1 MHTELPIKLNADPI
15 IDAVIE
21 IRVKASQPLGSL
33 MPGVLHQVKEVGFL
47 QSQQLPAANIPEQIR
62 RSDPNLMYQPLIKIE
77 LEDGF
82 SLLVGDQVL
91 AIVSPIPYVG
101 GEKFKNKAL
110 QVIRVLLDLS
120 VVESVQR
127 VSIKYTDFLDAN
139 SLQELDAYLNLD
151 FKLGNTHTP
160 EINGYDLNFHI
171 TKQNLLHL
179 IRLVA
184 LTRLGNNQE
193 GMILDIDT
201 IKQIN
206 SIDIQDFKELLF
218 QTLDEIHAKSKAKFF
233 SLLTKKALD
242 KLEAV
247 YE

>member
-33 MPGVLHQVKEVGFL
+33 MPGVLLKANDVGFV
-47 QSQQLPAANIPEQIR
+47 QSQQLPAFNIPEQIR
-62 RSDPNLMYQPLIKIE
+62 RNEPNLMYQPLIKIE

-91 AIVSPIPYVG
+91 AIVSPTPYVG
-101 GEKFKNKAL
+101 GVSFKNKAL
-110 QVIRVLLDLS
+110 QIINILLDLS
-120 VVESVQR
+120 VVVSVQR
-127 VSIKYTDFLDAN
+127 VSIKYTDFLEAS
-139 SLQELDAYLNLD
+139 SLQELDTFLNLD

-160 EINGYDLNFHI
+160 EVSGYDLNFHI
-171 TKQNLLHL
+171 AKEDAMHL

-184 LTRLGNNQE
+184 LTRLDNNQE

-206 SIDIQDFKELLF
+206 SPDIPGFKESLF
-218 QTLDEIHAKSKAKFF
+218 EMLNEIHTKSKAKFF

>member
-91 AIVSPIPYVG
+91 AIVSPMPYVG
-101 GEKFKNKAL
+101 GYKFKDKAL

-139 SLQELDAYLNLD
+139 SLQELDTYLNLD

-218 QTLDEIHAKSKAKFF
+218 QTLDEIHTKSKAKFF

>member
-1 MHTELPIKLNADPI
+1 MST
-15 IDAVIE
+15 
-21 IRVKASQPLGSL
+21 
-33 MPGVLHQVKEVGFL
+33 
-47 QSQQLPAANIPEQIR
+47 
-62 RSDPNLMYQPLIKIE
+62 
-77 LEDGF
+77 
-82 SLLVGDQVL
+82 
-91 AIVSPIPYVG
+91 
-101 GEKFKNKAL
+101 
-110 QVIRVLLDLS
+110 

-127 VSIKYTDFLDAN
+127 VSIKYTDFLEAN

-151 FKLGNTHTP
+151 FKLGNINTP
-160 EINGYDLNFHI
+160 EVNGYDLNFHV
-171 TKQNLLHL
+171 TNQNLLHL

-184 LTRLGNNQE
+184 LTRLDNNQE

-206 SIDIQDFKELLF
+206 NSDIQEFKESLF
-218 QTLDEIHAKSKAKFF
+218 KTLNEIHTKSKAKFF

>member
-21 IRVKASQPLGSL
+21 IRVKTSQPLSSI
-33 MPGVLHQVKEVGFL
+33 MPGVLLKDEDVGFV
-47 QSQQLPAANIPEQIR
+47 QSLQLPAFNIPEQIR
-62 RSDPNLMYQPLIKIE
+62 INDPNLMYQPLIKIE
-77 LEDGF
+77 LKDGF

-101 GEKFKNKAL
+101 GNNFKNKAL
-110 QVIRVLLDLS
+110 QVIRILLDLP
-120 VVESVQR
+120 VVESVHR
-127 VSIKYTDFLDAN
+127 VSIKYTDFLVAN
-139 SLQELDAYLNLD
+139 SLQELDVYLNLD
-151 FKLGNTHTP
+151 FKLGNTHMP
-160 EINGYDLNFHI
+160 EVNGYDLNFHI
-171 TKQNLLHL
+171 ANQNVLHL

-184 LTRLGNNQE
+184 LTRLDNNQE

-201 IKQIN
+201 IKNIN
-206 SIDIQDFKELLF
+206 NSDAQKFKDSLSE
-218 QTLDEIHAKSKAKFF
+218 TLNKIHTKSKTQFF
-233 SLLTKKALD
+233 SLLTDEALK

>member
-1 MHTELPIKLNADPI
+1 MHTELPKKLNADPI

-33 MPGVLHQVKEVGFL
+33 MPGVLLKANDVGFV
-47 QSQQLPAANIPEQIR
+47 QSQQLPAFNIPEQIR
-62 RSDPNLMYQPLIKIE
+62 KNDPNLMYQPLIKIE
-77 LEDGF
+77 LKDGF

-91 AIVSPIPYVG
+91 ALVSPIPYIG
-101 GEKFKNKAL
+101 GDKFKHKAL
-110 QVIRVLLDLS
+110 QVIEILLDLS

-127 VSIKYTDFLDAN
+127 VSIKYTDFLEAS
-139 SLQELDAYLNLD
+139 SLQELDIYLNLD
-151 FKLGNTHTP
+151 FKLGSTHTP
-160 EINGYDLNFHI
+160 EVNGYDLNFHI
-171 TKQNLLHL
+171 TNQNVLHL

-184 LTRLGNNQE
+184 LTRLDKNQE

-206 SIDIQDFKELLF
+206 SSDIPEFKESLF
-218 QTLDEIHAKSKAKFF
+218 EILNEIHTKSKAKFF
-233 SLLTKKALD
+233 SLLTKRALD
-242 KLEAV
+242 KLEAE

>member
-62 RSDPNLMYQPLIKIE
+62 RSDPNLMYQPLIKID

-91 AIVSPIPYVG
+91 ALVSPIPYVG
-101 GEKFKNKAL
+101 GDKFKNKAL
-110 QVIRVLLDLS
+110 QLIRVLLDLS

-127 VSIKYTDFLDAN
+127 VSIKYTDFLEAK
-139 SLQELDAYLNLD
+139 SLQELDDYLNLD

-206 SIDIQDFKELLF
+206 STDIQDFKESLF
-218 QTLDEIHAKSKAKFF
+218 RTLDEIHTKSKAKFF

>member
-1 MHTELPIKLNADPI
+1 MHIALPKKLNADPI

-21 IRVKASQPLGSL
+21 IRVETAQPLGSL

-47 QSQQLPAANIPEQIR
+47 QSQELPAANIPEQIR
-62 RSDPNLMYQPLIKIE
+62 RNDPNLMYQPLIKIE

-91 AIVSPIPYVG
+91 ALVSPIPYVG
-101 GEKFKNKAL
+101 GDKFKNKAL

-127 VSIKYTDFLDAN
+127 VSIKYTDFLEAN
-139 SLQELDAYLNLD
+139 SLQELDTYLNLD

-171 TKQNLLHL
+171 TKENVLHL

-184 LTRLGNNQE
+184 LTRLSNNQE
-193 GMILDIDT
+193 GMVLDIDT

-206 SIDIQDFKELLF
+206 STDIQDFKESLF
-218 QTLDEIHAKSKAKFF
+218 KILNEIHTKSKVKFF
-233 SLLTKKALD
+233 SLLNRKALD

>member
-33 MPGVLHQVKEVGFL
+33 MPGVLLKANDVGFV
-47 QSQQLPAANIPEQIR
+47 QSQQLPAFNIPEQIR
-62 RSDPNLMYQPLIKIE
+62 RNDPNLMYQPLIKIE

-91 AIVSPIPYVG
+91 AIVSPTPYVG
-101 GEKFKNKAL
+101 GVSFKNKAL
-110 QVIRVLLDLS
+110 QIINILLDLS
-120 VVESVQR
+120 VVVSVQR
-127 VSIKYTDFLDAN
+127 VSIKYTDFLEAS
-139 SLQELDAYLNLD
+139 SLQELDTYLNLD

-160 EINGYDLNFHI
+160 EVSGYDLNFHI
-171 TKQNLLHL
+171 AKQNMLHL

-184 LTRLGNNQE
+184 LTRLDNNQE
-193 GMILDIDT
+193 GMVLDIDT
-201 IKQIN
+201 IKHVE
-206 SIDIQDFKELLF
+206 SSDIQSF
-218 QTLDEIHAKSKAKFF
+218 
-233 SLLTKKALD
+233 KKALPD
-242 KLEAV
+242 TLNEVHNKSKIQFFALLTGKALARLEAV

>member
-1 MHTELPIKLNADPI
+1 MHTKLPKKLNADPI

-21 IRVKASQPLGSL
+21 IRVETAQPLGSL
-33 MPGVLHQVKEVGFL
+33 MPGVLHQVKDVGFL

-82 SLLVGDQVL
+82 SLLVGDLVL
-91 AIVSPIPYVG
+91 AIVSPMPYVG
-101 GEKFKNKAL
+101 GVSFKNKAL
-110 QVIRVLLDLS
+110 QVINILLDLS
-120 VVESVQR
+120 VVKNIHR
-127 VSIKYTDFLDAN
+127 LSIKYTDFIEAS
-139 SLQELDAYLNLD
+139 SLQELDTYLNLD

-160 EINGYDLNFHI
+160 EMNGYDLNFHI
-171 TKQNLLHL
+171 AKQNMLHL

-184 LTRLGNNQE
+184 LTRLDNNKE

-201 IKQIN
+201 IKRVE
-206 SIDIQDFKELLF
+206 SSDIQSF
-218 QTLDEIHAKSKAKFF
+218 
-233 SLLTKKALD
+233 KKALPD
-242 KLEAV
+242 TLNEVHSKSKIQFFALLTEKALARLEAV

>member
-33 MPGVLHQVKEVGFL
+33 MPGVLHQVKEVGFVRA
-47 QSQQLPAANIPEQIR
+47 QQLPAANIPEQIR

-91 AIVSPIPYVG
+91 AIISPTPYVG
-101 GEKFKNKAL
+101 GVGFKNKAL
-110 QVIRVLLDLS
+110 QVINILLDLS

-127 VSIKYTDFLDAN
+127 VSIKYTDFIEAS
-139 SLQELDAYLNLD
+139 SLHELDEYLNLD

-160 EINGYDLNFHI
+160 EVNGYDLNFHI
-171 TKQNLLHL
+171 AKENVMHL

-184 LTRLGNNQE
+184 LTRLDNNQE

-201 IKQIN
+201 IKQI
-206 SIDIQDFKELLF
+206 SSSDILGFKESLF
-218 QTLDEIHAKSKAKFF
+218 EMLNEIHTKSKAKFF

>member
-33 MPGVLHQVKEVGFL
+33 MPGVLLKANDVGFV

-101 GEKFKNKAL
+101 GDKFKNKAL

-127 VSIKYTDFLDAN
+127 VSIKYTDFLEAN
-139 SLQELDAYLNLD
+139 SLQELDNYLNLD

-171 TKQNLLHL
+171 TKKNLLHL

-193 GMILDIDT
+193 GMVLDIDT

-206 SIDIQDFKELLF
+206 STDIQDFKESLF
-218 QTLDEIHAKSKAKFF
+218 QTLDEIHTKSKAKFF